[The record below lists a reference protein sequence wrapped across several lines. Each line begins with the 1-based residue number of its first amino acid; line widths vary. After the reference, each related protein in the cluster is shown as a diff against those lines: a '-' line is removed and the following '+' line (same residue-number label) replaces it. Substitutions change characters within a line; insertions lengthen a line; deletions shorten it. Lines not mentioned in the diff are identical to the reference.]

1 VERIVG
7 VRERETHVGTHEARI
22 RILVLLV
29 GGIIPKGRSL
39 REQIQKE
46 QLKKPRARLLG
57 RVIES
62 KRSKDK
68 FS

>member
-7 VRERETHVGTHEARI
+7 VRERETRVGTHEARI
-22 RILVLLV
+22 GILVLWV

-46 QLKKPRARLLG
+46 QLKKPRARLLS

>member
-39 REQIQKE
+39 RERIQKE
-46 QLKKPRARLLG
+46 QLKKPRARLLS